1 MSKVAQFL
9 EERDVYNQALA
20 KYANTN
26 QKRFYGLD
34 KTTYEGGH
42 LDKKTKELLGFVA
55 SLVLRCD
62 DCILYHLIESHKA
75 GVSSEE
81 LSEAVSIGLLVGGSI
96 TIPHVRRAI
105 KIWDE
110 ELVAGTDETETTT
123 TSNTTTTTKETTSST
138 ASGTGKESHVKAA

>member
-1 MSKVAQFL
+1 MSKVETFL
-9 EERDVYNQALA
+9 EERDTYNQALA
-20 KYANTN
+20 KYANSS

-34 KTTYEGGH
+34 KTTYEAGH

-96 TIPHVRRAI
+96 TIPHVRRAV

-110 ELVAGTDETETTT
+110 ELGGENAVDATAT
-123 TSNTTTTTKETTSST
+123 TS
-138 ASGTGKESHVKAA
+138 AKAA